1 VNRTRHIRHSA
12 GILAG
17 LASALLVSI
26 TTAPATFATTS
37 PRPAGPAVPAP
48 EKPARVHAALAGG
61 MPAWQITLIAV
72 GAAVLAAAIA
82 VLLTRAQAARRPVT
96 PTAA

>member
-1 VNRTRHIRHSA
+1 VNRTRRIRRSA

-17 LASALLVSI
+17 LASALLASI
-26 TTAPATFATTS
+26 ITAPAAFATTS
-37 PRPAGPAVPAP
+37 PGPAGPAVPAA
-48 EKPARVHAALAGG
+48 ENPARVHAALADG

-72 GAAVLAAAIA
+72 RAAILAAAIA
-82 VLLTRAQAARRPVT
+82 VLLTRAQAARRQAT